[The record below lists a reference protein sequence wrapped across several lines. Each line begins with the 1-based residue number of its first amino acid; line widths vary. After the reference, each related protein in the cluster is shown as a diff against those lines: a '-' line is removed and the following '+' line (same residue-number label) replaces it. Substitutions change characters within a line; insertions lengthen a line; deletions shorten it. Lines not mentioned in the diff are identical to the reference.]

1 MEQGDP
7 REGARGRAGLHD
19 LNTTSPRGLEA
30 RTPGFARYIPR
41 NVACLHRLCP
51 SSLAILASAGER
63 RSRLRKVAVLASA
76 LAVAT
81 ALFAG
86 GPAHAQSLPEDVE
99 RELNCVCG
107 CSINFEDCVC
117 DTATAIRE
125 SAAGM
130 LETERT
136 TLEVL
141 DGLVAQYGEEVLLSF
156 DGSSSTSTPDAD
168 PIVVDPDAEIA
179 IIEPDPATVAPT
191 PDAGAIPGAIGGG
204 SSNIMTWLLP
214 LLGAVGG
221 GAAVL
226 VAVQVV
232 RQRREPALATQ
243 QARRRQDRRK
253 AKRGSRR

>member
-1 MEQGDP
+1 
-7 REGARGRAGLHD
+7 
-19 LNTTSPRGLEA
+19 
-30 RTPGFARYIPR
+30 
-41 NVACLHRLCP
+41 
-51 SSLAILASAGER
+51 
-63 RSRLRKVAVLASA
+63 LRKVAVLACA
-76 LAVAT
+76 LAVAA

-130 LETERT
+130 LETGRT

-156 DGSSSTSTPDAD
+156 DGSSSTDENPDTSTPDAD
-168 PIVVDPDAEIA
+168 PIVVDPDAGIT
-179 IIEPDPATVAPT
+179 IIEPDPAAVAPT
-191 PDAGAIPGAIGGG
+191 PDAGAIPGAIDGG
-204 SSNIMTWLLP
+204 SNIMTWLLP

-221 GAAVL
+221 GSAVL

-232 RQRREPALATQ
+232 RRRREPALATR